1 MSKVIVDN
9 EMIADIADAIRVKIG
24 NSKVYKLAEMPDAIR
39 SIEGGDSGDA
49 ELWNRYNRNTL
60 TTDDIH
66 AILDDIVKVN
76 NYVNVQIRDNK
87 FQSQLLVEYLHL
99 PEGIYSVAQ
108 QSFAGCINVKEI
120 ILPKTLYNGL
130 QNQAFAR
137 CIACEKV
144 VFQEIPT
151 DTNGINYN
159 AFYGCEALK
168 DIYVPWLEGE
178 VANAPWGA
186 ENATIHYGYRYT
198 A

>member
-1 MSKVIVDN
+1 MSKVIVSN
-9 EMIADIADAIRVKIG
+9 AAIAEIADAIREKTG
-24 NSKVYKLAEMPDAIR
+24 ENKVYTLEEMPDAIR

-49 ELWNRYNRNTL
+49 ELWNRYNRNML

-76 NYVNVQIRDNK
+76 NYANVQIRNNK
-87 FQSQLLVEYLHL
+87 FQNQFLVEYLHL
-99 PEGIYSVAQ
+99 PEGIYSVAE

-120 ILPKTLYNGL
+120 ILPKKLYNGL
-130 QNQAFAR
+130 QNQAFAK
-137 CIACEKV
+137 CLACEKV
-144 VFQEIPT
+144 VFQETPT

-159 AFYGCEALK
+159 AFYRCEALK
-168 DIYVPWLEGE
+168 DIYVPWLEGK

-186 ENATIHYGYRYT
+186 ENATIHYGYHYT